1 MTVLTIDQALTRAK
15 SHRERGEVEDARH
28 LLEAVLEAFPN
39 HSEARKDLEG
49 VKALLRCGDNLNPPQ
64 EVIDRV
70 LSIYKSGQLLSAFE
84 EAKVLTTDYPGA
96 FVIWNIMG
104 AAAAQL
110 EMLDEAINAFEKVI
124 SLKPDYADGYNNLG
138 NALKMQGKSNEA
150 IKAFNQAIEINPE
163 YVDPLYNLG
172 IVFKDQDRLDEAVK
186 LFNRVIRLKPDYAKA
201 YNNMGLALLEQG
213 KPLEALAKYN
223 KALELKPDYSE
234 AYANLGNALADMEKF
249 KDALDAYSKSLIL
262 NPSNADTLFNIGTTL
277 KAQGRVVDAI
287 TSYKEAIKI
296 QPDHFQAFNNLGNA
310 YREVGD
316 DSAALD
322 AYYKA
327 IKFAPDY
334 FQAYN
339 NLGTLLRDSGKLDD
353 AVSAYNKALDLK
365 PLYVEAYS
373 NLGNALRYQGC
384 LEDGIASYKKA
395 LSINPNYAGAHRNL
409 GFALLN
415 IGKTEE
421 GLEEF
426 EWRWQVPE
434 NLEARRHFSKP
445 AWDGKKSLKGKRIL
459 LWSEQGIGDTLLW
472 SCFIPLVSSQADHC
486 ILECQEKLVPL
497 LMRSHPDI
505 TVQPENREFDAS
517 RDDFDFHLPMGSLYR
532 QLFSKISQQSTTNA
546 FLIPDPARVN
556 YWKERLQS
564 LGDGPYVGIGW
575 KSSKMLP
582 NRMPNYA
589 PLSDWAPLLT
599 LPEVTFINL
608 QYTDFVDDLNSVK
621 SDLGVK
627 VHNFEDL
634 DLLNDIDDV
643 AALCSALDMVVATT
657 SAIPLISAGV
667 GTLTKFACWKQSSW
681 NNPLF
686 QPRGSQLDIFY
697 RNTWDP
703 WEPVFGSIAE
713 DIANS

>member
-70 LSIYKSGQLLSAFE
+70 LSIYNSGQLLSAFE

-124 SLKPDYADGYNNLG
+124 SLKPDCADGHFNLG
-138 NALKMQGKSNEA
+138 NALKSGGRMDEA
-150 IKAFNQAIEINPE
+150 ISAFSNA
-163 YVDPLYNLG
+163 VNLNSE
-172 IVFKDQDRLDEAVK
+172 LDVA
-186 LFNRVIRLKPDYAKA
+186 L
-201 YNNMGLALLEQG
+201 NNMG
-213 KPLEALAKYN
+213 
-223 KALELKPDYSE
+223 
-234 AYANLGNALADMEKF
+234 
-249 KDALDAYSKSLIL
+249 
-262 NPSNADTLFNIGTTL
+262 TTL
-277 KAQGRVVDAI
+277 QDLGRIEQASDAFNM
-287 TSYKEAIKI
+287 AIKI
-296 QPDHFQAFNNLGNA
+296 SPDYDQAHNNLGN
-310 YREVGD
+310 
-316 DSAALD
+316 LL
-322 AYYKA
+322 K
-327 IKFAPDY
+327 IK
-334 FQAYN
+334 
-339 NLGTLLRDSGKLDD
+339 
-353 AVSAYNKALDLK
+353 
-365 PLYVEAYS
+365 
-373 NLGNALRYQGC
+373 GC

-426 EWRWQVPE
+426 EWRWEIPK